1 MLVTVATLGMTVV
14 LMAIVDVTG
23 AEVIL
28 TFSPPDGN
36 DAALVDHALQLVE
49 LLVKDAARGVELV
62 ADTLVVFQS
71 AQV

>member
-1 MLVTVATLGMTVV
+1 MIVATLELTVV
-14 LMAIVDVTG
+14 VAATEVKVVG

-36 DAALVDHALQLVE
+36 EGTLVDHTPQLVE

-62 ADTLVVFQS
+62 ADALVVFQS